1 MKTIIIGGGAIGMMQ
16 ARELAQAGV
25 EVTLIDKGLC
35 GQEASWAGGGIVSPL
50 YPWRYSEP
58 VTALATWSQGYYGN
72 LAESLEAESGIDPE
86 LTRHGLMMLS
96 IEDQVEALKWASEH
110 NNWAELIGKDEIY
123 KLEPNLREGVGDALW
138 MPQVGSIRNPRLM
151 QALYKSITNEPLVSI
166 IEESA
171 VSALV
176 LKAGA
181 VVGVTV
187 KDKVIRADN
196 VVVTAGAWSGNLLE
210 SIEVSLPVE
219 PVRGQMILF
228 NAKPGV
234 VNRVVLSDGKYVIP
248 RRDGRV
254 LAGSTLEYVG
264 FDKHTTEQAKQQ
276 LADTA
281 IDMFPALAEAKIE
294 HHWAGL
300 RPGAPAGIP
309 FIGGIPDIDN
319 LYINAGHFR
328 NGLVLAPAAVRVMT
342 SLLLGQESPV
352 DPKPYALKNRV
363 LQPEIA

>member
-1 MKTIIIGGGAIGMMQ
+1 MKTIIIGAGAIGMMQ

-50 YPWRYSEP
+50 YPWRYSRP
-58 VTALATWSQGYYGN
+58 VTALATWSQGYYSN

-96 IEDQVEALKWASEH
+96 IEDQTEALEWASAH
-110 NNWAELIGKDEIY
+110 NNWAELIDKSEIY
-123 KLEPNLREGVGDALW
+123 KLEPNLREGVSDALW
-138 MPQVGSIRNPRLM
+138 MPQVGSIRNPRLV
-151 QALYKSITNEPLVSI
+151 QALYKSIEREPLVNI
-166 IEESA
+166 IEQASVSGLVIESD
-171 VSALV
+171 V
-176 LKAGA
+176 
-181 VVGVTV
+181 VVGV
-187 KDKVIRADN
+187 KIKGASIRADK
-196 VVVTAGAWSGNLLE
+196 VLVTAGAWSGNLLQ
-210 SIEVSLPVE
+210 SANVCMPVE

-234 VNRVVLSDGKYVIP
+234 VNRVVLCDGKYVIP

-264 FDKHTTEQAKQQ
+264 FDKQTTEQAKQQ

-281 IDMFPALAEAKIE
+281 IDLFPALAGAQVE

-300 RPGAPAGIP
+300 RPGSPNGVP
-309 FIGGIPDIDN
+309 FIGAVPGVEN
-319 LYINAGHFR
+319 LYVNTGHFR

-342 SLLLGQESPV
+342 SLLLGLESPV
-352 DPKPYALKNRV
+352 DPEPYGFNSRAL
-363 LQPEIA
+363 QTEIT

>member
-1 MKTIIIGGGAIGMMQ
+1 MKTIIIGAGAIGMMQ

-35 GQEASWAGGGIVSPL
+35 GKEASWAGGGIVSPL

-58 VTALATWSQGYYGN
+58 VTALAAWSQGYYSN

-96 IEDQVEALKWASEH
+96 IEDQTEALEWAAAH
-110 NNWAELIGKDEIY
+110 NNWAALIEKNEIY
-123 KLEPNLREGVGDALW
+123 KLEPNLREGVHDALW
-138 MPQVGSIRNPRLM
+138 MPQVGSIRNPRLV
-151 QALYKSITNEPLVSI
+151 QALYKSIKSEPLVTI
-166 IEESA
+166 IEEAA
-171 VSALV
+171 VSSLTV
-176 LKAGA
+176 ESG
-181 VVGVTV
+181 VVTGVIV
-187 KDKVIRADN
+187 KDNVINADN

-210 SIEVSLPVE
+210 AVGVSLPVE

-228 NAKPGV
+228 NAKPGI

-264 FDKHTTEQAKQQ
+264 FDKQTTGKAKQQ

-281 IDMFPALAEAKIE
+281 IDMFPALAGAQIE

-300 RPGAPAGIP
+300 RPGAPEGIP
-309 FIGGIPDIDN
+309 FIGAVPEIKN
-319 LYINAGHFR
+319 LYVNAGHFR

-342 SLLLGQESPV
+342 SLLLEQESPV
-352 DPKPYALKNRV
+352 NPEPYALKNRI
-363 LQPEIA
+363 LKPEVA

>member
-1 MKTIIIGGGAIGMMQ
+1 MKIIIIGAGAIGMMQ

-72 LAESLEAESGIDPE
+72 LAESLEAESGVDPE

-96 IEDQVEALKWASEH
+96 IEDQTEALEWAKTH
-110 NNWAELIGKDEIY
+110 NSWAELIGKDDIY
-123 KLEPNLREGVGDALW
+123 KLEPSLREGVNDALW

-151 QALYKSITNEPLVSI
+151 RALYKSIKNEPLVNV

-171 VSALV
+171 VSGLV
-176 LKAGA
+176 MKAG
-181 VVGVTV
+181 VVTGVTV
-187 KDKVIRADN
+187 KDKVINADK
-196 VVVTAGAWSGNLLE
+196 VVVTAGAWSGGLLGL
-210 SIEVSLPVE
+210 IDVSLPVE

-264 FDKHTTEQAKQQ
+264 FDKQTTDQAKQQ

-281 IDMFPALAEAKIE
+281 IDMFPALAEAQIE

-300 RPGAPAGIP
+300 RPGAPNGIP
-309 FIGGIPDIDN
+309 FIGAVPGVDN

-342 SLLLGQESPV
+342 SLLLGNNSPV
-352 DPKPYALKNRV
+352 DPEPYGLKSRV
-363 LQPEIA
+363 IPPEIA

>member
-1 MKTIIIGGGAIGMMQ
+1 MKTIIIGAGAIGMMQ

-58 VTALATWSQGYYGN
+58 VTALAAWSQGYYGN
-72 LAESLEAESGIDPE
+72 LAESLEAESGVDPE
-86 LTRHGLMMLS
+86 LTRHGLLMLS
-96 IEDQVEALKWASEH
+96 IEDQSAALEWASAH
-110 NNWAELIGKDEIY
+110 NNWAELVEKDAIY

-151 QALYKSITNEPLVSI
+151 QALYKSIMSEPLVSI

-171 VSALV
+171 VSGLV
-176 LKAGA
+176 IHADK
-181 VVGVTV
+181 VTGVKL
-187 KDKVIRADN
+187 KDKVINADN
-196 VVVTAGAWSGNLLE
+196 VVVTAGAWSGGLLE
-210 SIEVSLPVE
+210 SVGVSLPIE

-234 VNRVVLSDGKYVIP
+234 VNRVVLNDGKYVIP

-264 FDKHTTEQAKQQ
+264 FDKQTTEQAKQQ

-281 IDMFPALAEAKIE
+281 IDMFPVLAEAQIE

-300 RPGAPAGIP
+300 RPGAPEGVP
-309 FIGGIPDIDN
+309 FIGAVPGIEN
-319 LYINAGHFR
+319 LYVNSGHFR

-342 SLLLGQESPV
+342 ALLLGEVSPL
-352 DPKPYALKNRV
+352 DPTPYELQYRV
-363 LQPEIA
+363 KQIEVA